1 MKDVTSH
8 SQLSGHFTNFR
19 RKKEKENAEKIP
31 TIPEQQDLLGEKF
44 KPSSPTRLQFSTGG
58 PSYHENKCVWCI
70 KNPTRKTGKL
80 MV

>member
-31 TIPEQQDLLGEKF
+31 AIPEQQDLLGEKLNHHHLNIC
-44 KPSSPTRLQFSTGG
+44 SLRLVDLHIMRINAFD
-58 PSYHENKCVWCI
+58 V
-70 KNPTRKTGKL
+70 
-80 MV
+80 